1 VGATVDAP
9 LLALALAS
17 ADALEVAP
25 TEPLL
30 VMLLAVARP
39 AFRSLNQ
46 QFFESYLKALL
57 CTGRFDKVCEQQCCC
72 VLLQHAR
79 MKLCKR
85 FAKSAPIAVALREAK
100 AQQA

>member
-1 VGATVDAP
+1 VPCNSLVKVLDANERSVRMCE
-9 LLALALAS
+9 LLLKSL
-17 ADALEVAP
+17 
-25 TEPLL
+25 
-30 VMLLAVARP
+30 ARP

-57 CTGRFDKVCEQQCCC
+57 CTGRFDKVCEQ
-72 VLLQHAR
+72 HAR
-79 MKLCKR
+79 LKLGKR